1 MIKNEILVHLE
12 KSGVPFTK
20 GGQYSVSAA
29 GTNGAFFLVKLD
41 IIPDLPTKFQLV
53 QNFFPQTPFFELQ
66 RPD

>member
-20 GGQYSVSAA
+20 RDSTLLAQPGLMGP
-29 GTNGAFFLVKLD
+29 FLVVLE
-41 IIPDLPTKFQLV
+41 IIPDQPTKFQLV